1 LTRGHIG
8 SRAQR
13 PRQGSEFDQRL
24 PVVRGE
30 ATGIMETNTAA
41 LLLEDAQNLY
51 QQLLVREAHASA
63 VGRRVQLLEPVFA
76 GGSAWNQVETING
89 YLRGDGRPD
98 GLMVVPAGGEA
109 TVGTYQRVAKAGI
122 PLVFLNRVPQWVEDL
137 RSRFPEALLA
147 GVTPNQV
154 GIGRIQAEQAL
165 RLARSGANVML
176 VTGTVGAAAAVE
188 RKRGFLEVVRG
199 RFRVH
204 ELDGGWSAAGAE
216 KALAAWFRLGA
227 ERDRLPEL
235 VVCQNDAMAEGVRA
249 AFRRQAIALGTHDLE
264 RVPLT
269 GCDGLAEEGQAR
281 VMRGELTA
289 TVVLPPTTP
298 TALDLLRRYW
308 DTRTRTGT
316 VYLEAA
322 PFPVLDS
329 LRAA

>member
-1 LTRGHIG
+1 M
-8 SRAQR
+8 A
-13 PRQGSEFDQRL
+13 
-24 PVVRGE
+24 
-30 ATGIMETNTAA
+30 TNTAA

-51 QQLLVREAHASA
+51 QQLLVREARASA
-63 VGRRVQLLEPVFA
+63 ARLGVRMLDPVFA

-98 GLMVVPAGGEA
+98 GLMIVPAGGES
-109 TVGTYQRVAKAGI
+109 TIGTYQRVAKAGI
-122 PLVFLNRVPQWVEDL
+122 PLVLLNRIPQWAPDL

-188 RKRGFLEVVRG
+188 RRRGFLDVVRD
-199 RFRVH
+199 RFRLH
-204 ELDGGWSAAGAE
+204 ELDGGWSAAKTD
-216 KALAAWFRLGA
+216 KALETWFRLGA
-227 ERDRLPEL
+227 ERNRLPEL

-249 AFRRQAIALGTHDLE
+249 AFRRQAFALGSHDLE

-269 GCDGLAEEGQAR
+269 GCDGLMEEGQAR
-281 VMRGELTA
+281 VKRGELTA

-298 TALDLLRRYW
+298 TALDVLRRFW
-308 DTRTRTGT
+308 NTGTPTGT
-316 VYLEAA
+316 VFLEAA
-322 PFPVLDS
+322 PFPALDS